1 MNLSHTLLPGLAL
14 TLIAFPVLS
23 NSPIV
28 QPGAPGELPR
38 ELSAE
43 EAVAVADTRY
53 TVSDAQFMRDMIPP
67 RRVGRPKRRAR

>member
-1 MNLSHTLLPGLAL
+1 MKLPHALSGLAL
-14 TLIAFPVLS
+14 TLTAFPVFS

-43 EAVAVADTRY
+43 EAVEVADTRY
-53 TVSDAQFMRDMIPP
+53 TVSDAQFMRDMIPHHLSLIHI
-67 RRVGRPKRRAR
+67 